1 MRQGPLRGVRV
12 LALENVIAG
21 PYGSMIMGDLGAEVI
36 KIEQPQGDI
45 ARQLFGPRH
54 KGESFYYLAFNRN
67 KKSVMLD
74 LRVGSNK
81 KVFYDLVRLSDV
93 VWDNF
98 RPGVMERLK
107 INYENL
113 RKINPRIVCCSI
125 TGYGTS
131 GPRREQPSFD
141 LIAQAI
147 SGIMSITGEPGRPP
161 VRCGAPI
168 GDLAAGMMGVIGVL
182 AALLEKEVTAR
193 GQKVEVSLLDSSI
206 SSLAYD
212 FSRYFCSGEIPGPIG
227 AGHVSFLPYDA
238 FKTRDGRYIVVG
250 KIADEDWPQLAR
262 IIEAEWML
270 KYPRFQTP
278 EGRAEH
284 KEELKAI
291 LQECFLK
298 ADARH
303 WVNLFEAKCI
313 PGGLVQNLAE
323 VANDPEVLHNKMI
336 LSLKHPLGGEVKLT
350 GNPVKMEGIKED
362 EYDAPPLLGQH
373 TEEVLKEILGYSEE
387 QIRRVKEG
395 R

>member
-36 KIEQPQGDI
+36 KIERPQGDI

-113 RKINPRIVCCSI
+113 RKINPRIICCSI

-147 SGIMSITGEPGRPP
+147 RGIMSITGEPGSPP
-161 VRCGAPI
+161 R
-168 GDLAAGMMGVIGVL
+168 
-182 AALLEKEVTAR
+182 
-193 GQKVEVSLLDSSI
+193 
-206 SSLAYD
+206 
-212 FSRYFCSGEIPGPIG
+212 
-227 AGHVSFLPYDA
+227 
-238 FKTRDGRYIVVG
+238 
-250 KIADEDWPQLAR
+250 
-262 IIEAEWML
+262 
-270 KYPRFQTP
+270 
-278 EGRAEH
+278 
-284 KEELKAI
+284 
-291 LQECFLK
+291 
-298 ADARH
+298 
-303 WVNLFEAKCI
+303 
-313 PGGLVQNLAE
+313 
-323 VANDPEVLHNKMI
+323 
-336 LSLKHPLGGEVKLT
+336 
-350 GNPVKMEGIKED
+350 
-362 EYDAPPLLGQH
+362 
-373 TEEVLKEILGYSEE
+373 
-387 QIRRVKEG
+387 
-395 R
+395 